1 MKVLTIGIVCVGC
14 VIGVLFVLGIYAVYL
29 VSRYISFDNDGNEQ
43 KEHRRLYRHNHIKGS
58 RKGKE

>member
-29 VSRYISFDNDGNEQ
+29 VSRYISFDNDGNAQ